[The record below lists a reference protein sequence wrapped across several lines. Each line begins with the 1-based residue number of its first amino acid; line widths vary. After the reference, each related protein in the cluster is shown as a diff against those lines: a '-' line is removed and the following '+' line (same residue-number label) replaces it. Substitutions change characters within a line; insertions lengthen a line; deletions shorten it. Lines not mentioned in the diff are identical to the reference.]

1 MPEFHTDKAL
11 PIVMQI
17 KHALVVDD
25 SKSARFSLKKLLQKQ
40 GVQVDFAESAG
51 DALNYLE
58 TRRPDVIFMDHL
70 MPGMDGFE
78 ATKAIKG
85 NPNTKEIPII
95 MCTSKEGTEYAEQA
109 MSHGAIAILPK
120 PAPAAT
126 LAAVLNQ
133 IQSKLTGE
141 AKAEEPDT
149 EAAAGKPQGASGG
162 LGQRAIENLVKKL
175 VEDQLQD
182 LRKRAEEVIEKRVAD
197 QLDVSLVSLRKTLK
211 EDVMRGMEPGI
222 NEAVSKV
229 SRSVAQELFDHR
241 MDELKNAVLSDV
253 NSRLNSFEKEIEKA
267 QKPSPELLD
276 EVKNIAQF
284 TSAHTAGDLAREA
297 AEDISRTI
305 AQDITQ
311 EELLNMKE
319 ELMAEF
325 QDGLKKAGAGKLFGI
340 VGIAVGALA
349 LAMAFI

>member
-1 MPEFHTDKAL
+1 
-11 PIVMQI
+11 MQI

-58 TRRPDVIFMDHL
+58 TKRPDVIFMDHL

-85 NPNTKEIPII
+85 NPDTKNIPII

-126 LAAVLNQ
+126 LTAVLNQ
-133 IQSKLTGE
+133 IQSKLAGE
-141 AKAEEPDT
+141 TKAEEPET
-149 EAAAGKPQGASGG
+149 EAAAGKQAQPSGGG
-162 LGQRAIENLVKKL
+162 LGQRAIENLVKKII
-175 VEDQLQD
+175 EDQIQD
-182 LRKRAEEVIEKRVAD
+182 IRKKAEDIIEKRVAD

-211 EDVMRGMEPGI
+211 EDVMRGMEPAV
-222 NEAVSKV
+222 NESVSKV
-229 SRSVAQELFDHR
+229 SKTVARELFDDR
-241 MDELKNAVLSDV
+241 INELKSTVMSDV
-253 NSRLNSFEKEIEKA
+253 NSRLDGFEKEIEKA

-297 AEDISRTI
+297 AEEISRTI

-311 EELLNMKE
+311 EELMNMKE
-319 ELMAEF
+319 ELMGEF
-325 QDGLKKAGAGKLFGI
+325 QAGLQQAKTGKIFGI
-340 VGIAVGALA
+340 VGIAVGVIALV
-349 LAMAFI
+349 MSFI

>member
-1 MPEFHTDKAL
+1 
-11 PIVMQI
+11 MQI

-58 TRRPDVIFMDHL
+58 TKRPDVIFMDHL

-85 NPNTKEIPII
+85 NPGTKEIPII

-126 LAAVLNQ
+126 LTAVLNQ
-133 IQSKLTGE
+133 IQSKLSGD
-141 AKAEEPDT
+141 AKKAEEPEG
-149 EAAAGKPQGASGG
+149 EAAGGKQPQPSGGG

-182 LRKRAEEVIEKRVAD
+182 IRKKAEDSIEKRVAD

-211 EDVMRGMEPGI
+211 EDVMRGMEPAV
-222 NEAVSKV
+222 NEAVTKV
-229 SRSVAQELFDHR
+229 SKAVAQELFDHR
-241 MDELKNAVLSDV
+241 IDELKNAVLSDV
-253 NSRLNSFEKEIEKA
+253 NSRLDSFAKDIEKA

-284 TSAHTAGDLAREA
+284 TAAHTAGDLARES
-297 AEDISRTI
+297 AEEISRTI

-319 ELMAEF
+319 EILGEF
-325 QDGLKKAGAGKLFGI
+325 QDGLKKAGAGKIFGI
-340 VGIAVGALA
+340 VGIAVGAIA
-349 LAMAFI
+349 LVMTFI

>member
-1 MPEFHTDKAL
+1 
-11 PIVMQI
+11 MQI

-40 GVQVDFAESAG
+40 GVNVDFAESAG

-58 TRRPDVIFMDHL
+58 SKRPDVIFMDHL

-85 NPNTKEIPII
+85 NPATNNIPII

-126 LAAVLNQ
+126 LTAVLNQ
-133 IQSKLTGE
+133 IQSKLSVEAQSDEAEGE
-141 AKAEEPDT
+141 SGALKQ
-149 EAAAGKPQGASGG
+149 PQTSGG
-162 LGQRAIENLVKKL
+162 LGQRAIENLVKK
-175 VEDQLQD
+175 VIEDQLQD
-182 LRKRAEEVIEKRVAD
+182 IRKKAEEVIEKRVAN

-211 EDVMRGMEPGI
+211 DDVIRGLEPTI
-222 NEAVSKV
+222 QESVTKISK
-229 SRSVAQELFDHR
+229 SVAQELFDHR
-241 MDELKNAVLSDV
+241 ISELKDAVLSDV
-253 NSRLNSFEKEIEKA
+253 NSRLDSFQKDIEKA
-267 QKPSPELLD
+267 RKPSQELLD

-284 TSAHTAGDLAREA
+284 TAAHTAGDLARES
-297 AEDISRTI
+297 AEEVSRTI

-311 EELLNMKE
+311 EELVNLKE
-319 ELMAEF
+319 ELLAEF
-325 QDGLKKAGAGKLFGI
+325 ESGLKKAGAGKIFGM
-340 VGIAVGALA
+340 VGITLGAIALVLA
-349 LAMAFI
+349 IL

>member
-1 MPEFHTDKAL
+1 
-11 PIVMQI
+11 MQI

-58 TRRPDVIFMDHL
+58 TKRPDVIFMDHL
-70 MPGMDGFE
+70 RPGMDGFE

-85 NPNTKEIPII
+85 NPSTNDIPII

-126 LAAVLNQ
+126 LTAVLNQ
-133 IQSKLTGE
+133 IQSKLEGAAT
-141 AKAEEPDT
+141 EEPET
-149 EAAAGKPQGASGG
+149 EGAGKPAQASGG
-162 LGQRAIENLVKKL
+162 LGQRAIENLVKKII
-175 VEDQLQD
+175 EDQLAD
-182 LRKRAEEVIEKRVAD
+182 IRKAAEEAIEKRVAD
-197 QLDVSLVSLRKTLK
+197 QLDVSLMSLRKTLK
-211 EDVMRGMEPGI
+211 DDVIRGMEPSL

-229 SRSVAQELFDHR
+229 GKATAHELFDSR
-241 MDELKNAVLSDV
+241 IDELKQTLLADV
-253 NSRLNSFEKEIEKA
+253 NQRLDEFQVEIEKA

-284 TSAHTAGDLAREA
+284 TSAHTAGDLARES
-297 AEDISRTI
+297 AEEISRTI

-311 EELLNMKE
+311 EELMNMKE
-319 ELMAEF
+319 ELLGEF
-325 QDGLKKAGAGKLFGI
+325 NEGIQKAGSGKIFGL
-340 VGIAVGALA
+340 VGIALGAVA